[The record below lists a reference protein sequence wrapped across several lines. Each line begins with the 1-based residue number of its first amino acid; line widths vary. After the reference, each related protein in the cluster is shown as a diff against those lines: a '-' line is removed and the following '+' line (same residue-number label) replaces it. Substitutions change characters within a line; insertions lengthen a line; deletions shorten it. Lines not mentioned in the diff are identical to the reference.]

1 VGEIYS
7 ISRVSSSPFPESV
20 FYVASGA
27 LLIYI
32 CISKKSHR
40 GSIQRDVGSSGK
52 DGKVAVGNPHGT
64 PAASVEEEH
73 GNSAEIE
80 AVQRMENTQKYNLA
94 TEETYQDG
102 QTIFKE
108 GSWGDWVYVILS
120 GSVEISKVVQGEK
133 YVLDVLQSGE
143 VFGELGFIGGMK
155 RTATA
160 RAIGETTLGILDREF
175 FEKEY
180 NLLSPQFRRVLEIIT
195 DRFKKMLERAKE
207 FSAREELR
215 VPKVLSL
222 VFKDRQSFIRAYTG
236 DVSSGGLFI
245 KTETPLGVGHQFL
258 LKLQLPGVQDP
269 LQVKCEVVWSRKR
282 ESSEP
287 NKPPGMGI
295 KFCEISKS
303 DLQILK
309 KYVSTAESG

>member
-1 VGEIYS
+1 
-7 ISRVSSSPFPESV
+7 
-20 FYVASGA
+20 
-27 LLIYI
+27 
-32 CISKKSHR
+32 
-40 GSIQRDVGSSGK
+40 
-52 DGKVAVGNPHGT
+52 
-64 PAASVEEEH
+64 
-73 GNSAEIE
+73 
-80 AVQRMENTQKYNLA
+80 MEDTQKYNLA

-120 GSVEISKVVQGEK
+120 GSVEISTNVQGQK
-133 YVLDVLQSGE
+133 YVLEVLLSGE

-160 RAIGETTLGILDREF
+160 TAVSETTLGILDREF

-195 DRFKKMLERAKE
+195 ERFKNMLERANEFTTRKE
-207 FSAREELR
+207 KR

-236 DVSSGGLFI
+236 DISSGGLFI
-245 KTETPLGVGHQFL
+245 KTETPLSVGHQFL
-258 LKLQLPGVQDP
+258 LKLQLPGVPNP
-269 LQVKCEVVWSRKR
+269 LQIKCEVVWGRKR

-295 KFCEISKS
+295 KFSEMSKT
-303 DLQILK
+303 DIQILK
-309 KYVSTAESG
+309 KYLGTAE

>member
-1 VGEIYS
+1 
-7 ISRVSSSPFPESV
+7 
-20 FYVASGA
+20 
-27 LLIYI
+27 
-32 CISKKSHR
+32 
-40 GSIQRDVGSSGK
+40 
-52 DGKVAVGNPHGT
+52 
-64 PAASVEEEH
+64 
-73 GNSAEIE
+73 
-80 AVQRMENTQKYNLA
+80 MEDTQKYNLA

-120 GSVEISKVVQGEK
+120 GSVEISKNVPGQTS
-133 YVLDVLQSGE
+133 VLEVLLSGE

-160 RAIGETTLGILDREF
+160 TAVSETTLGILDREF

-195 DRFKKMLERAKE
+195 ERFKNMLERANEFTTRKE
-207 FSAREELR
+207 KR

-236 DVSSGGLFI
+236 DISSGGLFI
-245 KTETPLGVGHQFL
+245 KTETPLSVGHQFL
-258 LKLQLPGVQDP
+258 LKLQLPGVPNP
-269 LQVKCEVVWSRKR
+269 LQIKCEVVWGRKR

-295 KFCEISKS
+295 KFSEMSKT
-303 DLQILK
+303 DIQILK
-309 KYVSTAESG
+309 KYLGTAE

>member
-1 VGEIYS
+1 
-7 ISRVSSSPFPESV
+7 
-20 FYVASGA
+20 
-27 LLIYI
+27 
-32 CISKKSHR
+32 
-40 GSIQRDVGSSGK
+40 
-52 DGKVAVGNPHGT
+52 
-64 PAASVEEEH
+64 
-73 GNSAEIE
+73 
-80 AVQRMENTQKYNLA
+80 MEDTQKYNLA

-120 GSVEISKVVQGEK
+120 GSVEISKNVQGQK
-133 YVLDVLQSGE
+133 YVLEVLLSGE

-160 RAIGETTLGILDREF
+160 TAVSETTLGILDREF

-195 DRFKKMLERAKE
+195 ERFKNMLERANEFTTRKE
-207 FSAREELR
+207 KR

-236 DVSSGGLFI
+236 DISSGGLFI
-245 KTETPLGVGHQFL
+245 KTETPLSVGHQFL
-258 LKLQLPGVQDP
+258 LKLQLPGVPNPMQI
-269 LQVKCEVVWSRKR
+269 KCEVVWGRKR

-295 KFCEISKS
+295 KFSDMSKT
-303 DLQILK
+303 DIQTLK
-309 KYVSTAESG
+309 KYLGTAE

>member
-1 VGEIYS
+1 
-7 ISRVSSSPFPESV
+7 
-20 FYVASGA
+20 
-27 LLIYI
+27 
-32 CISKKSHR
+32 
-40 GSIQRDVGSSGK
+40 
-52 DGKVAVGNPHGT
+52 
-64 PAASVEEEH
+64 
-73 GNSAEIE
+73 
-80 AVQRMENTQKYNLA
+80 MEDTQKYNLA

-120 GSVEISKVVQGEK
+120 GSVEISKNVQGQK
-133 YVLDVLQSGE
+133 YVLEVLLSGE

-160 RAIGETTLGILDREF
+160 TAVSETTLGILDREF

-195 DRFKKMLERAKE
+195 ERFKNILERANEFTTRKE
-207 FSAREELR
+207 KR

-236 DVSSGGLFI
+236 DISSGGLFI
-245 KTETPLGVGHQFL
+245 KTETPLSVGHQFL
-258 LKLQLPGVQDP
+258 LKLQLPGVPNPMQI
-269 LQVKCEVVWSRKR
+269 KCEVVWGRKR

-295 KFCEISKS
+295 KFSEMSKT
-303 DLQILK
+303 DIQILK
-309 KYVSTAESG
+309 KYLGTAE

>member
-1 VGEIYS
+1 
-7 ISRVSSSPFPESV
+7 
-20 FYVASGA
+20 
-27 LLIYI
+27 
-32 CISKKSHR
+32 
-40 GSIQRDVGSSGK
+40 
-52 DGKVAVGNPHGT
+52 
-64 PAASVEEEH
+64 
-73 GNSAEIE
+73 
-80 AVQRMENTQKYNLA
+80 MEDTQKYNLA

-120 GSVEISKVVQGEK
+120 GSVEISKIVKGQK
-133 YVLDVLQSGE
+133 YVLEVLLSGE

-160 RAIGETTLGILDREF
+160 TAVSETTLGVLDREF

-195 DRFKKMLERAKE
+195 KRFKNMLERANE
-207 FSAREELR
+207 FTTREEKR

-236 DVSSGGLFI
+236 DISSGGLFI
-245 KTETPLGVGHQFL
+245 KTETPLSVGHQFL
-258 LKLQLPGVQDP
+258 LKLQLPGVPNP
-269 LQVKCEVVWSRKR
+269 LQIKCEVVWGRKR

-295 KFCEISKS
+295 KFSDMSKT
-303 DLQILK
+303 DIQILK
-309 KYVSTAESG
+309 KYLGTAE

>member
-1 VGEIYS
+1 
-7 ISRVSSSPFPESV
+7 
-20 FYVASGA
+20 
-27 LLIYI
+27 
-32 CISKKSHR
+32 
-40 GSIQRDVGSSGK
+40 
-52 DGKVAVGNPHGT
+52 
-64 PAASVEEEH
+64 
-73 GNSAEIE
+73 
-80 AVQRMENTQKYNLA
+80 MEDTQKYNLA

-120 GSVEISKVVQGEK
+120 GSVEISKNVQGQK
-133 YVLDVLQSGE
+133 YVLEVLLSGE

-160 RAIGETTLGILDREF
+160 TAVSETTLGILDREF

-195 DRFKKMLERAKE
+195 ERFKNMLERANEFTTRKE
-207 FSAREELR
+207 KR

-236 DVSSGGLFI
+236 DISSGGLFI
-245 KTETPLGVGHQFL
+245 KTETPLSVGHQFL
-258 LKLQLPGVQDP
+258 LKLQLPGVPNP
-269 LQVKCEVVWSRKR
+269 LQIKCEVVWGRKR

-295 KFCEISKS
+295 KFSEMSKT
-303 DLQILK
+303 DIQILK
-309 KYVSTAESG
+309 KYLGTAE

>member
-1 VGEIYS
+1 
-7 ISRVSSSPFPESV
+7 
-20 FYVASGA
+20 
-27 LLIYI
+27 
-32 CISKKSHR
+32 
-40 GSIQRDVGSSGK
+40 
-52 DGKVAVGNPHGT
+52 
-64 PAASVEEEH
+64 
-73 GNSAEIE
+73 
-80 AVQRMENTQKYNLA
+80 MEDTQKYNLA

-120 GSVEISKVVQGEK
+120 GSVEISKNVQGQK
-133 YVLDVLQSGE
+133 YVLEVLLSGE

-160 RAIGETTLGILDREF
+160 TAVSETTLGILDREF

-195 DRFKKMLERAKE
+195 ERFKNMLERANEFTTRKE
-207 FSAREELR
+207 KR

-236 DVSSGGLFI
+236 DISSGGLFI
-245 KTETPLGVGHQFL
+245 KTETPLSVGHQFL
-258 LKLQLPGVQDP
+258 LKLQLPGVPNPMQI
-269 LQVKCEVVWSRKR
+269 KCEVVWGRKR

-295 KFCEISKS
+295 KFSEMSKT
-303 DLQILK
+303 DIQILK
-309 KYVSTAESG
+309 KYLGTAE